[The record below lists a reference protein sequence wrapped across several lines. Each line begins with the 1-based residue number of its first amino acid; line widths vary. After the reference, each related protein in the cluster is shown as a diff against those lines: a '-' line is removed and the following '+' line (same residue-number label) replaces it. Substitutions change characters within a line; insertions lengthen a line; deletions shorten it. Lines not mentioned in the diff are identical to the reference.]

1 MRSRVSSGGIACLW
15 LIALAVGTL
24 ALLGVSAEPAQA
36 QSCRTLQSQLASA
49 QRAAGDRAQFRR
61 YADAARR
68 QASELSRAQRIY
80 RNQRCAQAGSRQCRT
95 LANTMRKMQSN
106 LAELE
111 RTRDRNRGG
120 ASRREIR
127 RLERAVQRACRQPA
141 QTRTA
146 SVRRDPGTRV
156 KAQPR
161 ERAVASR
168 PPAEPRFT
176 GDNRTLCVRTC
187 DGYFF
192 PISFATSAANL
203 ERDAAI
209 CKALCPAAPTKL
221 FTHRSGDDEGP
232 KNMTALD
239 GTPYTDLETA
249 FSFRERERS
258 SDCTCGQA
266 DIALIGSDG
275 AVQTAGQDDA
285 APETE
290 AATPRSLRPAPRPD
304 PAADPE
310 TVMNARQGLTRRRVV
325 DIARSV
331 SVGEIYD
338 VADRNDKIRVVG
350 GEFLPDPE
358 EAIDLT
364 APAPT
369 PFP

>member
-1 MRSRVSSGGIACLW
+1 MVSRVHSGCLACLW
-15 LIALAVGTL
+15 LIAIAIGAAALVGAST
-24 ALLGVSAEPAQA
+24 GPAQA
-36 QSCRTLQSQLASA
+36 QSCRALQSQLASA
-49 QRAAGDRAQFRR
+49 RSGGGSRAQYRR
-61 YADAARR
+61 YAEAAQR
-68 QASELSRAQRIY
+68 QARELIRAQRIY
-80 RNQRCAQAGSRQCRT
+80 QSQRCAQSGSRQCYT
-95 LANTMRKMQSN
+95 LASTIRRMQSN

-111 RTRDRNRGG
+111 RIRDRNRGG
-120 ASRREIR
+120 ASQREIR
-127 RLERAVQRACRQPA
+127 RLERAVQSACRPRE
-141 QTRTA
+141 TRTA
-146 SVRRDPGTRV
+146 AVRREPGTRV
-156 KAQPR
+156 KL
-161 ERAVASR
+161 
-168 PPAEPRFT
+168 EPRAPAATVRPTPEPSFS
-176 GDNRTLCVRTC
+176 GNNRTLCVRTC

-192 PISFATSAANL
+192 PISFATSASNL

-209 CKALCPAAPTKL
+209 CSALCPAAPTML

-258 SDCTCGQA
+258 ADCTCGQA

-290 AATPRSLRPAPRPD
+290 AATTPSLRPAPRPD
-304 PAADPE
+304 AAADPE
-310 TVMNARQGLTRRRVV
+310 TAMNESQGLSVRRVV

-338 VADRNDKIRVVG
+338 VAEGRDKIRVVG